1 MHVTLLFNPA
11 LHPVVQSFGISPS
24 RSFLP
29 ATHRRRG
36 KTGDFEKLINM
47 NCEIV
52 RIYRKKYTKNKIE
65 VMQQMNAENVL
76 YREIKRCK
84 VSCFK
89 VPVGFA
95 VCVDQ
100 VLKIKTSAF
109 IRQLSSPLENVI
121 KYSLNTRQVTS

>member
-1 MHVTLLFNPA
+1 MLHLCPIQPCILLFKF
-11 LHPVVQSFGISPS
+11 LESHPQDHSYQQPTDAGETLGI
-24 RSFLP
+24 F
-29 ATHRRRG
+29 
-36 KTGDFEKLINM
+36 KKLINM

-65 VMQQMNAENVL
+65 VMQQINAENVL
-76 YREIKRCK
+76 YKEIKRCK

-89 VPVGFA
+89 VLVEFA

-109 IRQLSSPLENVI
+109 IRQLSSPLESVI